1 MISGTSVFWFG
12 TAQLIGWGISYYLI
26 GVFGEAMAADLGQ
39 SMSVVHGGFSL
50 ALMVMGVVSGPAGRL
65 IDRVGGRPV
74 LVAGAILTAL
84 GCAGLALA
92 HGIVLHYAAW
102 ACLGLAMRLSLYDAA
117 FAALARLLGP
127 AARKPIAQITL
138 LGGLAS
144 TVFWPIGHGLADQ
157 FGWRGAVWAYAG
169 FALLTIPM
177 QLALPAGRWQPPVD
191 AETRTEGGNARH
203 SRLAAFLFVATVT
216 LAGFLNSGM
225 SAHMITVM
233 TGLGLAAATAIWVAS
248 LRGIGQSLARLGEVV
263 SAGRFD
269 PFDLNLIATLMLP
282 VCFAAALFSGQW
294 LAAAILFN
302 FLYGAGNGILTITRG
317 TLPLMLFDPRSYGT
331 TVGRLLVP
339 SFFLSAIAP
348 LAYALVIEHFGV
360 AAVLWLSF
368 ALGLGILA
376 AAVTLRLRFRNQR
389 RNPG

>member
-1 MISGTSVFWFG
+1 M
-12 TAQLIGWGISYYLI
+12 AQLIGWGISYYLI
-26 GVFGEAMAADLGQ
+26 GVFGEAMAADLGHG
-39 SMSVVHGGFSL
+39 MSVVHGGFSL
-50 ALMVMGVVSGPAGRL
+50 ALMVMGVASGPAGRL
-65 IDRVGGRPV
+65 IDRFGGRPM
-74 LVAGAILTAL
+74 LVAGAVLTAV

-92 HGIVLHYAAW
+92 HGLVLHYAAW

-144 TVFWPIGHGLADQ
+144 TVFWPIGHGLAEA
-157 FGWRGAVWAYAG
+157 FGWRGAVWSYAG
-169 FALLTIPM
+169 FALATIPM
-177 QLALPAGRWQPPVD
+177 HLALPAGRWQPASP
-191 AETRTEGGNARH
+191 AESQTAGNGGRH
-203 SRLAAFLFVATVT
+203 SPLAALLFVATVT

-233 TGLGLAAATAIWVAS
+233 TGLGLAAATAIWIAS
-248 LRGIGQSLARLGEVV
+248 LRGIGQSLARLGEVL

-269 PFDLNLIATLMLP
+269 PFDLNLAATLMLP
-282 VCFAAALFSGQW
+282 VCFVAALLSGQW
-294 LAAAILFN
+294 LAAAITFN

-317 TLPLMLFDPRSYGT
+317 TLPLLLFDPRNYGT

-339 SFFLSAIAP
+339 SFFLSAVAP

-360 AAVLWLSF
+360 AAVLWLSL

-376 AAVTLRLRFRNQR
+376 AAVVLRLRFAQKPRS
-389 RNPG
+389 PG